1 MKKVITFLLLIV
13 FVKTYS
19 QDTPTR
25 LNLNQCIEIA
35 IKNNLTVQR
44 SAIESESARLSWQ
57 QARYNMLPS
66 INANISHGLNK
77 GRSIDPLTNT
87 YVNREATYASPSLNT
102 SLLLFNGLAMQN
114 LLKQNSLAYQASKQE
129 EQQAKDNLT
138 LNVILTYLQVLTNQ
152 DLFALAK
159 IQQETTVKQVDRLEI
174 LNQSG
179 SVAPG
184 VYYDLK
190 GQYANDQLTV
200 INTGN
205 ALENSKISLVELL
218 NIPYNKDLQLEQLT
232 ADQFSLVYSITPEQV
247 YQSAIQNL
255 ASVKAVDFRKASA
268 DLSVQAIRSRYYP
281 SVYFNTGMSS
291 NFSNAARD
299 ASNNPIG
306 YFTQFNNNQSKTF
319 SVGIS
324 IPILNYLR
332 VRNNISFARLNQR
345 ESELVAQTTRT
356 QLQQLTQQ
364 AYFNMTASKDRYVS
378 LEEQVAAYKESFRTV
393 EIRFTE
399 GALNSVDYLVAK
411 NNLDRA
417 NANMLANRYD
427 FILRKKILDF
437 YQGKPL
443 GL

>member
-1 MKKVITFLLLIV
+1 MKQIITFLLLLV
-13 FVKTYS
+13 FVKAYS

-35 IKNNLTVQR
+35 IKNNLTVQK
-44 SAIESESARLSWQ
+44 STIEAESARISWQ
-57 QARYNMLPS
+57 QARYNMLPTINAS
-66 INANISHGLNK
+66 INHGLNQ

-87 YVNREATYASPSLNT
+87 YVTREATYASPSLSS

-114 LLKQNSLAYQASKQE
+114 LLKQNALAYKATRQE

-138 LNVILTYLQVLTNQ
+138 LNVILAYLQVLSNQ
-152 DLFALAK
+152 DLFVLAK
-159 IQQETTVKQVDRLEI
+159 TQQETTIKQVERLEI
-174 LNQSG
+174 LNQNG
-179 SVAPG
+179 SVSPG
-184 VYYDLK
+184 IYYDLK
-190 GQYANDQLTV
+190 GQYANDQLSV
-200 INTGN
+200 INIGN
-205 ALENSKISLVELL
+205 ALETSKINLVELL
-218 NIPYNKDLQLEQLT
+218 NVQYSKDLQLEPLS
-232 ADQFSLVYSITPEQV
+232 ADQFSLIYSVTPEQV
-247 YQSAIQNL
+247 YESAIQNL

-268 DLSVQAIRSRYYP
+268 DMSVKAYRSRYYP
-281 SVYFNTGMSS
+281 SVYFNAGTAS
-291 NFSNAARD
+291 NFSNAASD
-299 ASNNPIG
+299 S
-306 YFTQFNNNQSKTF
+306 YFTQFNNNQSKSF

-324 IPILNYLR
+324 IPILNGFR
-332 VRNNISFARLNQR
+332 TRNNISFARLNQR

-364 AYFNMTASKDRYVS
+364 AYFNMTASKDRFVS
-378 LEEQVAAYKESFRTV
+378 LEEQVSAYKESFRTV
-393 EIRFTE
+393 EIRFNE

-417 NANMLANRYD
+417 NANMLTNRYD

>member
-1 MKKVITFLLLIV
+1 MKKIITLVLLTV
-13 FVKTYS
+13 FVKAYS

-44 SAIESESARLSWQ
+44 SAIETENARLTWK
-57 QARYNMLPS
+57 QARYNMLPTV
-66 INANISHGLNK
+66 NANITHGLNQ

-87 YVNREATYASPSLNT
+87 YVAQEATYASPSLNS

-114 LLKQNSLAYQASKQE
+114 LLKQNSLAFQASKQE

-159 IQQETTVKQVDRLEI
+159 IQQETTIKQVDRLEI

-190 GQYANDQLTV
+190 GQYANDQLNA
-200 INTGN
+200 INIGN
-205 ALENSKISLVELL
+205 ALENSKIALVELM
-218 NIPYNKDLQLEQLT
+218 NVPYKKEMQLEELT

-247 YQSAIQNL
+247 YQAAIQNL
-255 ASVKAVDFRKASA
+255 ASVKAVDLRKASA
-268 DLSVQAIRSRYYP
+268 DLGLKAIRSRYYP
-281 SVYFNTGMSS
+281 SVFFNTGTSS
-291 NFSNAARD
+291 NFSNRSSD
-299 ASNNPIG
+299 S

-319 SVGIS
+319 SVGVS
-324 IPILNYLR
+324 IPILNSLR
-332 VRNNISFARLNQR
+332 VRNNVSFARLIQR

-393 EIRFTE
+393 EIRFNE
-399 GALNSVDYLVAK
+399 GVLNSVEYLVAK